1 MMVELEKN
9 SQRRAL
15 PAEKGRS
22 ISVLLIFVVAIFF
35 SGSSVVVGQEK
46 VALPDGVVDRLASEQ
61 FQERNQAYDQLFK
74 WAQKHLEV
82 APKLLYDVWKKSEQP
97 EVKTRCYE
105 LMRESVITR
114 KFGQGKG
121 FIGIL
126 MNTLGVLPKGIK
138 NGISVAQV
146 LPKTPGAKAGLK
158 AGDLIIGVDKID
170 FNNLPAQKQNVEVMQ
185 LFQEYTKSKHPKDT
199 IVLHLL
205 RGEKKIDRKVI
216 LGKRPEAVDHGFF
229 DVDEVRAKK
238 RAECEAYFLKW
249 MSFTVKTR
257 V

>member
-1 MMVELEKN
+1 MMVGLEKK

-15 PAEKGRS
+15 FAERGRS
-22 ISVLLIFVVAIFF
+22 ILVLLIFVVAMFF
-35 SGSSVVVGQEK
+35 SGSSVVGKEK
-46 VALPDGVVDRLASEQ
+46 VALPDGVVERLASEQ

-74 WAQKHLEV
+74 WTQKHLEV

-105 LMRESVITR
+105 LMRESVIAR
-114 KFGQGKG
+114 EFGQGKG

-158 AGDLIIGVDKID
+158 AGDLIIGVDKTD

-185 LFQEYTKSKHPKDT
+185 LFQEYTKSKHPKDA

-205 RGEKKIDRKVI
+205 RGEKKIDRKVV

-229 DVDEVRAKK
+229 DAGEERAKK

-249 MSFTVKTR
+249 MQEMGE
-257 V
+257 